1 VIEASMDCAKAAET
15 DLLLEAT
22 CNQVNHQGGYTGMTP
37 EAFRKMVLATAQARQ
52 FPVERLILGGDHLGP
67 SPWKHLPAGRAM
79 PVAVDM
85 VRAYVR
91 AGFTK
96 IHLDTS
102 MACADDPAALSGEV
116 IAERAAELCAAAEE
130 VGNGQAVYVIGTE
143 VPTPGGAME
152 SLEHLSVTTRSRAE
166 ETLAVHRRAFR
177 RHGLE
182 AAWDRVIALVVQPGV
197 EFSHDSVAVYAREQA
212 TELVKLLQEQ
222 QGLIF
227 EAHSTDYQPSPAYR
241 ELVED
246 GFAILKVGP
255 ALTFAMRETLFRL
268 SAIEAELVPTDKQ
281 AVLPEVLEQVML
293 ANPDHWEGHYHGNA
307 EELRLM
313 RRYSYSDRVRYYW
326 NDPAVK
332 GAVTALIDNLRAT
345 GVPETLLST
354 WMPEQYQAVRRG
366 KLGNDPVELVRHS
379 IGVALRPYVSACS

>member
-1 VIEASMDCAKAAET
+1 
-15 DLLLEAT
+15 
-22 CNQVNHQGGYTGMTP
+22 
-37 EAFRKMVLATAQARQ
+37 
-52 FPVERLILGGDHLGP
+52 
-67 SPWKHLPAGRAM
+67 M

-85 VRAYVR
+85 VRAYAR

-102 MACADDPAALSGEV
+102 MACAGDPTALSGEV
-116 IAERAAELCAAAEE
+116 IAERAVELCAAAEE
-130 VGNGQAVYVIGTE
+130 VGDGRAVYVIGTE
-143 VPTPGGAME
+143 VPTPGGATE
-152 SLEHLSVTTRSRAE
+152 SLDHLSVTTRSSAE
-166 ETLAVHRRAFR
+166 ETLAVHQQAFR

-197 EFSHDSVAVYAREQA
+197 EFSHDSVAVYGREQA

-222 QGLIF
+222 QGLVF

-255 ALTFAMRETLFRL
+255 ALTFAMREALFRL
-268 SAIEAELVPTDKQ
+268 SAIEAELVPSHKQ
-281 AVLPEVLEQVML
+281 AALPEVLDQVML
-293 ANPDHWEGHYHGNA
+293 ANPSHWEGHYHGNA

-326 NDPAVK
+326 NDPVVK
-332 GAVTALIDNLRAT
+332 DAITALIDNLRAT
-345 GVPETLLST
+345 EVPETLLST

-366 KLGNDPVELVRHS
+366 KLRNDPVELVRHS
-379 IGVALRPYVSACS
+379 IGEALRPYVSACS